1 MTDKELEKYIRY
13 KLASKYCNENIPFK
27 DLQLNIKIG
36 NEIVEND
43 FFIKILR
50 ELVSNEF
57 YILKGK
63 LKIKLND
70 FLNNFEKEGDK
81 DVN

>member
-1 MTDKELEKYIRY
+1 MTDKELETFIRY
-13 KLASKYCNENIPFK
+13 NLASKYCDGKIQFK

-43 FFIKILR
+43 FFIKILKK
-50 ELVSNEF
+50 VISNEL
-57 YILKGK
+57 YLIKGK
-63 LKIKLND
+63 LKIKLDN
-70 FLNNFEKEGDK
+70 FLDNFEKEGDK